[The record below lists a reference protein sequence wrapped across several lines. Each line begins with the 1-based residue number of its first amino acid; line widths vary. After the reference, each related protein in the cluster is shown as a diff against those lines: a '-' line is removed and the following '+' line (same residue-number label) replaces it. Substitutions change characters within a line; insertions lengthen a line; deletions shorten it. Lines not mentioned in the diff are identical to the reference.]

1 MYGFLSSHIFNIL
14 IFFILL
20 LVPLIAF
27 WYARRRWKFS
37 YKLPLLI
44 SLLFFAIYYAIFFA
58 SGKTI
63 SLSAINEEDLLQQFF
78 NQVMMYA
85 AISLIISAIMLSLL
99 ERRKE
104 KYEIAKSTVI
114 LSALVAFLF
123 IVQIDVFF
131 LYNGP
136 FIKWHI
142 PNMFLAF
149 KYYLDMLALV
159 VVGYASIALP
169 FISIGAHWVW
179 GRLKI

>member
-1 MYGFLSSHIFNIL
+1 
-14 IFFILL
+14 
-20 LVPLIAF
+20 
-27 WYARRRWKFS
+27 
-37 YKLPLLI
+37 
-44 SLLFFAIYYAIFFA
+44 
-58 SGKTI
+58 
-63 SLSAINEEDLLQQFF
+63 
-78 NQVMMYA
+78 MMYA

-104 KYEIAKSTVI
+104 RYETAKSTVI

-123 IVQIDVFF
+123 IIQIDVFF

-159 VVGYASIALP
+159 AVGYVSVILP
-169 FISIGAHWVW
+169 FISMGGHWVW